1 MKKEVLKGTVSY
13 DETKDKWLMKKE
25 DGRIIDF
32 SEMAYA
38 LATYF
43 KEWENVFGEGEEIAI
58 SLEAKE
64 KKEEI
69 FSEFKNKKIKS
80 EILNRKYKDLLDE
93 PEYFVNYKGMIVLK
107 TIDTGIYYRIYIGY
121 ESVEEICEIISFSK
135 DNVGNGKKL
144 KDILEEITF

>member
-1 MKKEVLKGTVSY
+1 MTKEMLKGTVSY
-13 DETKDKWLMKKE
+13 DEKKDKWLMKKE
-25 DGRIIDF
+25 DGRIVDF
-32 SEMAYA
+32 NEMAYA

-43 KEWENVFGEGEEIAI
+43 KEWENVFGEGEEIVI

-80 EILNRKYKDLLDE
+80 EIVNGKYKNLLNQ
-93 PEYFVNYKGMIVLK
+93 PEYFVDYKGMIVLK

-135 DNVGNGKKL
+135 DKVGNEKNF